1 MISYSLHMNHLEVS
15 IFNVTYKK
23 KEKKK
28 EKEENKDEEEK
39 KREV

>member
-23 KEKKK
+23 EKKK